1 MSAGI
6 LTMAKRKMGYLIQG
20 CESLEKI
27 DILLSM
33 TSIRGEHKI
42 KSLHRYY
49 VDGWSR
55 DLIKSSGMD
64 MSNFD
69 TCNTTLNVVAGKY
82 TRLCEIEGLVKK
94 SVN

>member
-1 MSAGI
+1 
-6 LTMAKRKMGYLIQG
+6 MAKREMSYLIQG

-33 TSIRGEHKI
+33 TSIRGEHKL
-42 KSLHRYY
+42 KSLRRYY
-49 VDGWSR
+49 VNGWSR
-55 DLIKSSGMD
+55 DLIKNSGMD

-69 TCNTTLNVVAGKY
+69 ASNATLNVVAGKY
-82 TRLCEIEGLVKK
+82 TRLCELEGLVKK